1 MNPLNYMFRIL
12 VLFLLLI
19 LSGFFSA
26 SETALMSISKIRVRH
41 MLDEKVKGADMISKL
56 LEKPGKLLS
65 TILVGNNAVNIGAS
79 ALATSLAIDLF
90 PNNGVAIAT
99 VAMTILVL
107 IFAEITPKS
116 YAAKKAEAVSL
127 KVVGPMNLV
136 IVALKPIVSI
146 LTYVTNGIASLLGL
160 KIDKDRPFITED
172 ELKTLVNV
180 SHEEGVLE
188 VDEKQMIHNVFEFGD
203 MSIRDV
209 MIQRTDIV
217 AININASF
225 QEIIEI
231 FKQQQFSRYPV
242 YEESIDNITGM
253 LYVKDLFFVEN
264 NNVEF
269 TITNYIRKPIY
280 TFEFKKI
287 SDVFKEMKKNRI
299 HISVVLDEYGGTA
312 GIVTMEDMI
321 EEIVGEIQ
329 DEYDENEVEIN
340 ALNDNEY
347 LLDGATR
354 INDINELLNINIETE
369 EFDSIG
375 GFIIG
380 ELGRLPKTGE
390 AIKVKDISFKV
401 ETVEKNRV
409 KNIRVHK

>member
-1 MNPLNYMFRIL
+1 MSYSFIWRSIIL
-12 VLFLLLI
+12 LILLI

-41 MLDEKVKGADMISKL
+41 MLEEEVEGAELINRL

-79 ALATSLAIDLF
+79 ALATSLAVERF
-90 PNNGVAIAT
+90 GGKGVAISTAI
-99 VAMTILVL
+99 MTILVL

-116 YAAKKAEAVSL
+116 YAAKKAESVSL
-127 KVVGPMNLV
+127 RVIKPMSLL
-136 IVALKPIVSI
+136 IFILKPVVTVF
-146 LTYVTNGIASLLGL
+146 TYITTGLVGLLGL
-160 KIDKDRPFITED
+160 KLDKDRPFITEE
-172 ELKTLVNV
+172 ELKTMVNV

-203 MSIRDV
+203 MNIRDV
-209 MIQRTDIV
+209 MVQRTDIV
-217 AININASF
+217 AFNINTPYE
-225 QEIIEI
+225 EIIGD
-231 FKQQQFSRYPV
+231 FKEEQFSRYPV
-242 YEESIDNITGM
+242 YDESIDNIVGM

-264 NNVEF
+264 HEGF
-269 TITNYIRKPIY
+269 HIKNYMRKPSY

-287 SDVFKEMKKNRI
+287 SEVFKEMKKNRI
-299 HISVVLDEYGGTA
+299 HIAVVLDEYGGTA

-329 DEYDENEVEIN
+329 DEYDENEIEIQAVN
-340 ALNDNEY
+340 ENEY
-347 LLDGATR
+347 IADG
-354 INDINELLNINIETE
+354 IVKISLVNELLKINIETE

-380 ELGRLPKTGE
+380 ELGRLPKVGE
-390 AIKVKDISFKV
+390 VIEVDGIRF
-401 ETVEKNRV
+401 TVEMVDKNRV
-409 KNIRVHK
+409 KSIRITK

>member
-1 MNPLNYMFRIL
+1 MFRIL